1 MDGDR
6 LELVFTFPGVTFTK
20 GHELEASLMMESGS
34 PTPG

>member
-1 MDGDR
+1 MG
-6 LELVFTFPGVTFTK
+6 TGWSWSSPSPGVTFTK